1 MATMTV
7 IMKKLFLISC
17 LFISMNAFNQED
29 TNTVVSHDP
38 ELFIEEYTD
47 TNLITNTFE
56 SSRIINGH
64 SIETLR
70 KSVLEF
76 RIEHRFG
83 DVIGNDGGIGSLYG
97 LDNSSDIRI
106 AFEYGIT
113 NRLMVGAGRCKGTG
127 NPFRSLLDGFVKYK
141 LVNQSKIG
149 SPISITAIGSTS
161 FSYMKKS
168 TDLSLLSS
176 FPMWQHRF
184 SYVSQIAFAKKLGDR
199 FSVALTP
206 TLVHRNFVALTDINT
221 FFSLG
226 AGASIPI
233 SKKWAIL
240 LEYYHN
246 FSKNGVRKEFTNSLG
261 IALEWVTFGHVFTIN
276 LTNSKGFGETQFIPY
291 TFEKWN
297 KGQFRLGFCISRKYE
312 KE

>member
-1 MATMTV
+1 MK
-7 IMKKLFLISC
+7 IMIKLLFVFCFLFFQFVLS
-17 LFISMNAFNQED
+17 QDD
-29 TNTVVSHDP
+29 TLTHQAQDSY
-38 ELFIEEYTD
+38 LEEFVD
-47 TNLITNTFE
+47 TNLITHTFE
-56 SSRIINGH
+56 STRVINGH

-70 KSVLEF
+70 KGVLEF

-83 DVIGNDGGIGSLYG
+83 DVVGTDGGIGTLYG

-106 AFEYGIT
+106 AFEYGIN
-113 NRLMVGAGRCKGTG
+113 NRLMVGAGRSKGTG

-141 LVNQSKIG
+141 LVNQSKVG

-168 TDLSLLSS
+168 TDLSQLSS

-184 SYVSQIAFAKKLGDR
+184 AYVSQISIAKKLGDR
-199 FSVALTP
+199 FSVSLTP
-206 TLVHRNFVALTDINT
+206 TLVHRNFVSITDVNT

-226 AGASIPI
+226 GGASIPI
-233 SKKWAIL
+233 AKKWAVL

-246 FSKNGVRKEFTNSLG
+246 FSNNGFRKEFSNSLG

>member
-1 MATMTV
+1 
-7 IMKKLFLISC
+7 MKIIIKLLFLFC
-17 LFISMNAFNQED
+17 FLFFQFVLSQDD
-29 TNTVVSHDP
+29 TLTYQAQDP
-38 ELFIEEYTD
+38 YLEEFVD
-47 TNLITNTFE
+47 TNLITHTFE
-56 SSRIINGH
+56 STRVINGH

-70 KSVLEF
+70 KGVLEF

-83 DVIGNDGGIGSLYG
+83 DVVGNEGGFGTLYG

-106 AFEYGIT
+106 AFEYGIN
-113 NRLMVGAGRCKGTG
+113 NRLMVGAGRSKGTG

-141 LVNQSKIG
+141 LVNQSKVG

-168 TDLSLLSS
+168 TDLSQLSS

-184 SYVSQIAFAKKLGDR
+184 AYVSQISIAKKLGDR
-199 FSVALTP
+199 FSFSLTP
-206 TLVHRNFVALTDINT
+206 TLVHRNFVSITDVNT

-226 AGASIPI
+226 GGASIPI
-233 SKKWAIL
+233 AKKWAVL

-246 FSKNGVRKEFTNSLG
+246 FSNNGFRKEFSNSLG

>member
-1 MATMTV
+1 MK
-7 IMKKLFLISC
+7 IMIKLLFVFCFLFFQFVLS
-17 LFISMNAFNQED
+17 QDD
-29 TNTVVSHDP
+29 TLTHHTQDP
-38 ELFIEEYTD
+38 YLEEFVD
-47 TNLITNTFE
+47 TNLITHTFE
-56 SSRIINGH
+56 STRVINGH

-70 KSVLEF
+70 KGVLEF

-83 DVIGNDGGIGSLYG
+83 DVVGTEGGIGTLYG

-106 AFEYGIT
+106 AFEYGIN
-113 NRLMVGAGRCKGTG
+113 NRLMVGAGRSKGTG

-141 LVNQSKIG
+141 LVNQSKVG

-168 TDLSLLSS
+168 TDLSQLSS

-184 SYVSQIAFAKKLGDR
+184 AYVSQISIAKKLGDR
-199 FSVALTP
+199 FSVSLTP
-206 TLVHRNFVALTDINT
+206 TLVHRNFVSITDVNT

-226 AGASIPI
+226 GGASIPI
-233 SKKWAIL
+233 AKKWAVL

-246 FSKNGVRKEFTNSLG
+246 FSNNGFRKEFSNSLG